1 MITSL
6 LLRQRPADLLNL
18 LFLLLLTGIV
28 SLLHTRIAN
37 PTLLL
42 SLYSGMILLQVIV
55 IQLKD
60 RGRFLQLL
68 HALIF
73 PTVSILIIFD
83 SFEKI
88 VHALNPR
95 DIDSLLIRLDY
106 ILLNCYPTIELEKIT
121 TRLLT
126 EILQLSYS
134 SYYLIPFALG
144 ITLYR
149 KEKKTEFERALFFIM
164 LCFYLS
170 YIGYLL
176 FPALGPRYT
185 MAHLQTRD
193 LQEWLVAEHIR
204 TVLNALEGIKRD
216 AFPSGHTGIALTV
229 LYLAHRFERRLFFI
243 LLPVVTALVFSTV
256 YCRYHYVV
264 DVIGGMVLTLITII
278 MGEVFYGYHSK
289 RIDTGR

>member
-1 MITSL
+1 MIAAF

-18 LFLLLLTGIV
+18 FFLLLLTAVV
-28 SLLHTRIAN
+28 SVMHSRIAN
-37 PTLLL
+37 PPLLIA
-42 SLYSGMILLQVIV
+42 LYSGMILLQLVVIR
-55 IQLKD
+55 IKD
-60 RGRFLQLL
+60 RGRLLHLL

-73 PTVSILIIFD
+73 PTVSILLIFD

-88 VHALNPR
+88 VHSLNPR
-95 DIDSLLIRLDY
+95 DIDPLLIRLDY
-106 ILLNCYPTIELEKIT
+106 MLLGCYPTVELEKIAHP
-121 TRLLT
+121 LMT
-126 EILQLSYS
+126 EVLQLSYS

-144 ITLYR
+144 FTLYR
-149 KEKKTEFERALFFIM
+149 KRKEAAFDRTLFFIM

-170 YIGYLL
+170 YVGYLF

-185 MAHLQTRD
+185 MAHLQTLD
-193 LQEWLVAEHIR
+193 LKGWVIAEHIQ

-229 LYLAHRFERRLFFI
+229 VYMAHRYERRLFYI

-264 DVIGGMVLTLITII
+264 DVLGGIALTLITII
-278 MGEVFYGYHSK
+278 AGEVFYGYRSK